1 MYRSRINHVGSL
13 TVDPQIGALVTSLIT
28 PALTTHPAMTRHIG
42 SLLILSLFVND
53 LLPRSLFASALR
65 LGLGGTP
72 TSAAKS
78 ALLLFVAFPAPISRL
93 TRGGSAAASVRA
105 REIRAHTSS
114 VENALLSDFELP
126 PVWTSCAC
134 GAKAAR
140 TTTGSCSARGDQSEA
155 MVPEDRLRLHAAG
168 GAHLI
173 KAAHRPSAKYAR

>member
-78 ALLLFVAFPAPISRL
+78 ALLLFVAMLHRAPISCLARV
-93 TRGGSAAASVRA
+93 GSAAASVRA

-114 VENALLSDFELP
+114 VVNALLSDFELP

-140 TTTGSCSARGDQSEA
+140 TTTGSCYARGDQSEA
-155 MVPEDRLRLHAAG
+155 MVPEDRLGLHAAG
-168 GAHLI
+168 GAHI
-173 KAAHRPSAKYAR
+173 

>member
-72 TSAAKS
+72 NAAKS
-78 ALLLFVAFPAPISRL
+78 ALLLFVAMLHRAPISYLARV
-93 TRGGSAAASVRA
+93 GSAAASAKA
-105 REIRAHTSS
+105 REKRAHTSS
-114 VENALLSDFELP
+114 VVNALLSDFELP

-140 TTTGSCSARGDQSEA
+140 TTTGSCYARGDQSEA
-155 MVPEDRLRLHAAG
+155 MVPEDRLGLHAAG
-168 GAHLI
+168 GAHI
-173 KAAHRPSAKYAR
+173 